1 MNLSNTVFE
10 DDELELLNLG
20 LKYCVRTPLSDIDIL
35 KYAVELDVII
45 EQISNDYN
53 IKKTLRNDIHNVLYN
68 TKKNITKYNLS
79 ISTFSLRTLKKLRIK
94 INEQNLII
102 TKADKGCCLRLSSNP
117 HNGFAR
123 RTNRILKHF
132 SNFLEQ
138 NQAPKVLLSSNPVV
152 PRLYGLPEGCFTI
165 GIGVQMFGN
174 DGGNEGSDLGIDG
187 IDFGID
193 GIDGIDDGID
203 GIDDGIEGIDDGIF
217 DGIVLR
223 IMASQV
229 VEETV
234 EIMESP
240 RESPIIDPV
249 EEPVEEFE
257 AILAKVQIPKNIK
270 SLLSYCGWNSVSTF
284 QNISESDIDEMERF
298 ARDDLSQLLEG
309 TELKE
314 FFGVFAK
321 KPSLFKLHGGHR
333 QLLRNI
339 KEMCKAT
346 SQIKCSKCLSKCKCM
361 CKDLGKHTAGKK
373 RVKNAEKTR
382 EKRKKDIEQCTEEPS
397 NVEQDKNN
405 KKGHNF
411 SEAESEEPSGEPQV
425 EPLSHL
431 KLVIGNY
438 IKSFC
443 NKILKDNDEAI
454 NIKSKIGNI
463 QLSSDIPT
471 SAKVKCLLCD
481 ASIKVSRV
489 AHFKEKNQ
497 TENETENQTAKP
509 RSKLKN
515 STLLDYFHDY
525 RENEGKENNSQTRS
539 QSNLSEGSSFDAL
552 FDSNLDNDVACTQT
566 SEASNLIGGEYL
578 EANNELVSE
587 QLAHNDIS
595 VMQTLVQ
602 PGILPLAL
610 PEALPDLENNGNL
623 FFSQGRTSSEAGSAA
638 LEKSSENELEKPQK
652 PTKDAKCKWKDE
664 KYSRTQRNLR
674 KLELEVDHQL
684 KITSFFEL
692 KDRIVEVLGSN
703 ENIERNILKSCAD
716 HYEFAELNMN
726 NFLNLLIKHA
736 KQNSSSTA
744 KNNRFTDDLKKFCLY
759 LFIIGGKLNYETL
772 QKNLQN
778 ILPSLSSVRRSLNEN
793 LSVIEGV
800 VSMCELKNYLV
811 KRKLP
816 LSVFISEDQ
825 TAILKKIQYDPKS
838 NKLVGVLLP
847 KDNTG
852 FPVTNKFIVSSIQ
865 DIRNAFEKEII
876 TNNAY
881 VFMAQPLKDKVPAFC
896 LCIFGS
902 NNKFS
907 YEDVINRWTFVVT
920 EAHKYGIEI
929 YGFSS
934 DGDTRCLKAM
944 KELWNFPDKSQK
956 NWLSPYFQ
964 MEFNLKSPVV
974 IQDTVHILTKMKTR
988 LLNPNITLTMG
999 KHKISSKIL
1008 AEMIEKFSKDIHC
1021 LCQSDLDRDSFSF
1034 PRENNARLGGVEDKK
1049 NYDLLELAEIE
1060 KNIIDAKENARED
1073 ANHLGIVVTDEHF
1086 SIVHLR
1092 ENSAN
1097 EETAGNAEEI
1107 IEEIIDSDLEIET
1120 SSQALEEEYMSEYDL
1135 NELEEDLNTLQDMEN
1150 LNLRDYSGQN
1160 KSCDKSSSYIM
1171 VTLKNGKQ
1179 MTVKKSSICWFFSEK
1194 QGRLSTDRLLRVKG
1208 MSSATSQPTTRP
1220 KRKKKI
1226 HHKTAAKR
1234 KRTKVTKSK
1243 SRLKLNEAETET
1255 DTETEYI
1262 SDKSESSGGEF
1273 MVDLATEA
1281 PSDTPTTEIETEIL
1295 IETEKYYSVYY
1306 DDQWYLGRIL
1316 NINGSECNV
1325 KFLIKQL
1332 DAFVWP
1338 KQEDIQLVDKQF
1350 IFYGPIDLV
1359 GSSPFQLKRVDLN
1372 KINKL
1377 YKDLKRM

>member
-1 MNLSNTVFE
+1 
-10 DDELELLNLG
+10 
-20 LKYCVRTPLSDIDIL
+20 
-35 KYAVELDVII
+35 
-45 EQISNDYN
+45 
-53 IKKTLRNDIHNVLYN
+53 
-68 TKKNITKYNLS
+68 
-79 ISTFSLRTLKKLRIK
+79 
-94 INEQNLII
+94 
-102 TKADKGCCLRLSSNP
+102 
-117 HNGFAR
+117 
-123 RTNRILKHF
+123 
-132 SNFLEQ
+132 
-138 NQAPKVLLSSNPVV
+138 
-152 PRLYGLPEGCFTI
+152 
-165 GIGVQMFGN
+165 
-174 DGGNEGSDLGIDG
+174 
-187 IDFGID
+187 
-193 GIDGIDDGID
+193 
-203 GIDDGIEGIDDGIF
+203 
-217 DGIVLR
+217 
-223 IMASQV
+223 MASQV

-240 RESPIIDPV
+240 RESPIINPV

-339 KEMCKAT
+339 KVMCKAT

-438 IKSFC
+438 IKSFS

-489 AHFKEKNQ
+489 VGKYGKKWITSNFNHHFKAHFKEKNQ

-539 QSNLSEGSSFDAL
+539 KSNLSEGSSFDAL
-552 FDSNLDNDVACTQT
+552 FDPNLDNDVACTQT

-703 ENIERNILKSCAD
+703 ENIERNIKKSCAD

-778 ILPSLSSVRRSLNEN
+778 ILPSLSSVRRSLNKN

-1021 LCQSDLDRDSFSF
+1021 LCQSDLDSADKMNFEAAKKLCSEAVINTLQKLPESEGTVQYLKLMQKIDKAFLDKSLKCSERLFNMWYTIFFLRAWRHWLYNEKLSEKSFITSNTYTGIELNGHGLVILIEKIRDTPDQFLPWLFSSQPCEKNFRQTRSMTSTYSTIVNFSMLDILRRLSRIQTLNEVVSDLGDSFSF

-1060 KNIIDAKENARED
+1060 KIIIDAKENARVD

-1092 ENSAN
+1092 ENSVRAN

-1135 NELEEDLNTLQDMEN
+1135 NELEEDLNTLQDIEN

-1281 PSDTPTTEIETEIL
+1281 PRDTPTTEIETEIL